1 MADLNLNILK
11 NDYLCSLSQ
20 YMIGRCKISEIESLV
35 QSDQMLALTK
45 AHKKF
50 TGSLTLLTKN
60 QYTEALQLAD
70 AMQVQ
75 CYKAIYYA
83 VKSHLFFPS
92 ETQNKYAQSLIEL
105 FKISPRSLERTSQ
118 YRRNIALL
126 EFMSV
131 MQNNPY
137 PLECINSLGIG
148 TWLSALSEAHLQYN
162 SLVLKRISESAK
174 KKTKGTLTNHRPQLI
189 DAIKEFY
196 RFVVSYCHIHPE
208 EKWLTLKADIESEYK
223 ESRTIHKRNATR
235 RKNKR
240 AKANEEKSTED

>member
-1 MADLNLNILK
+1 MTDLNLNILK
-11 NDYLCSLSQ
+11 NDYLCGLSQ
-20 YMIGRCKISEIESLV
+20 YIIDRTKISEIESLG
-35 QSDQMLALTK
+35 QSDQMQALIK

-50 TGSLTLLTKN
+50 TGSLNLLTKN

-70 AMQVQ
+70 NMQVQ
-75 CYKAIYYA
+75 CYKALYYA

-92 ETQNKYAQSLIEL
+92 EEQNRYAQSLIEL
-105 FKISPRSLERTSQ
+105 FKMSPRYLERTSQ
-118 YRRNIALL
+118 HRRNIALL

-131 MQNNPY
+131 MQNNAY
-137 PLECINSLGIG
+137 PLECIHSLGIDA
-148 TWLSALSEAHLQYN
+148 WLIALSEAHQQYN
-162 SLVLKRISESAK
+162 SMVLKRITESAK
-174 KKTKGTLTNHRPQLI
+174 KKTKGTLTKHRPQLI

-196 RFVVSYCHIHPE
+196 RFVESYCHIHPE

-240 AKANEEKSTED
+240 AKAVEEISAEN